1 MQKGFEMQRQCGIL
15 MNLITSD
22 QAITVLFLKPG
33 LLTLDNDENI
43 LNSSLATYHVL
54 KINTLIYNALEDSIL
69 RIQNICTT
77 ENKNTQ
83 KLSASQLNFCTM
95 TE

>member
-43 LNSSLATYHVL
+43 LNSSLTFLTHVL
-54 KINTLIYNALEDSIL
+54 KINTLIYNALEDFHI
-69 RIQNICTT
+69 
-77 ENKNTQ
+77 KNS
-83 KLSASQLNFCTM
+83 KYMYN
-95 TE
+95 

>member
-54 KINTLIYNALEDSIL
+54 KI
-69 RIQNICTT
+69 
-77 ENKNTQ
+77 K
-83 KLSASQLNFCTM
+83 K
-95 TE
+95 

>member
-43 LNSSLATYHVL
+43 LNSSLTTYHVL
-54 KINTLIYNALEDSIL
+54 KINTLICNALEDFHV
-69 RIQNICTT
+69 
-77 ENKNTQ
+77 KNS
-83 KLSASQLNFCTM
+83 KYMYN
-95 TE
+95 